1 MTTCTNTRTASPV
14 LLGKLT
20 AYIRNH
26 GHACAVANSRLLVLD
41 VTGSNGDFTETW
53 IELEASWEAVRNW
66 LGY

>member
-1 MTTCTNTRTASPV
+1 MTTYTDTCPASPA
-14 LLGKLT
+14 LLSSLT